1 MAKEKTP
8 ITDLKTLFDQSTL
21 VDRGLCPVSQIQ
33 GDTSATSH
41 SLYYE
46 QHGRG
51 PEKIV
56 FIVGLNNTSFAWESQ
71 VKYFAPIEKYSVLVF
86 DNRGVGNSDAPRG
99 PYSTSSMAEDVI
111 TLVNYLGWTEE
122 RQLHIVGL
130 SLGGMIALE
139 LATRIPQRMASLTL
153 FVTTAG
159 NNPRPFGNLAPR
171 RGTRGLVRT
180 MGMKDPKEKIGH
192 ILDMIYPETYL
203 NRMNPE
209 DPAGGTFR
217 DLQTKAYLRRIS
229 YTRPQSLLGSLSQ
242 MWAALFHYV
251 SPDRLA
257 EINASIPKILILTGD
272 NDHMVDPS
280 NSFKLAAAMPDAEFV
295 QWEETGHGIVAQW
308 PKRVAHVLQRVFEEG
323 SEKVK
328 AELEAVEVAGTL

>member
-1 MAKEKTP
+1 MATTATMTKEKTP
-8 ITDLKTLFDQSTL
+8 LTDLKTLLDQSTL

-71 VKYFAPIEKYSVLVF
+71 VKYFAPIEKYSVVVF

-130 SLGGMIALE
+130 SLGGMIAL
-139 LATRIPQRMASLTL
+139 
-153 FVTTAG
+153 G
-159 NNPRPFGNLAPR
+159 
-171 RGTRGLVRT
+171 
-180 MGMKDPKEKIGH
+180 
-192 ILDMIYPETYL
+192 
-203 NRMNPE
+203 
-209 DPAGGTFR
+209 
-217 DLQTKAYLRRIS
+217 
-229 YTRPQSLLGSLSQ
+229 
-242 MWAALFHYV
+242 
-251 SPDRLA
+251 
-257 EINASIPKILILTGD
+257 
-272 NDHMVDPS
+272 
-280 NSFKLAAAMPDAEFV
+280 
-295 QWEETGHGIVAQW
+295 
-308 PKRVAHVLQRVFEEG
+308 
-323 SEKVK
+323 
-328 AELEAVEVAGTL
+328 